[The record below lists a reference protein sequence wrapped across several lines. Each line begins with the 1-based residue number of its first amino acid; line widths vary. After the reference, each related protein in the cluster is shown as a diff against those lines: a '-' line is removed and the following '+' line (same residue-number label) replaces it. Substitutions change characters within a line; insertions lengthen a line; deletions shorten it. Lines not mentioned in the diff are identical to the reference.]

1 MSGFFSKKYDGL
13 APYSAGEQP
22 QDKKYIKLNTN
33 ESPFPPSPFAQRL
46 ARESAGDM
54 FLYPDPE
61 YSTLVKIAAQKFGVK
76 SEEILFTNGSD
87 EALDFAFLAY
97 CDERTPAVFPDITY
111 GFYPVFAKIN
121 RVPFREIPLKDDYTI
136 DVKDYFNAG
145 GTVFIANPNAPTGIA
160 LKRSEIEEIIA
171 KNPKNIVVIDEAYV
185 DFGGESTAGLIKRY
199 KNLIVTQTFSKSRS
213 LAGARLGMA
222 FACKE
227 IINDLKTVKFSK
239 NPYNVSRMTAAAG
252 IGALLD
258 EEYFKDNCKKIAKTR
273 EKFAAELIKFGFS
286 VLPSKANFVF
296 AKCPKLSGET
306 VYSELKNR
314 GVLVRYFDK
323 PRLKEFVRITIGSDE
338 QMEKTLE
345 VISEIL
351 KEKK

>member
-1 MSGFFSKKYDGL
+1 MSEFFSKKYDGL
-13 APYSAGEQP
+13 APYVAGEQP
-22 QDKKYIKLNTN
+22 QDKQYIKLNTN
-33 ESPFPPSPFAQRL
+33 ESPFPPSPYSTRL

-61 YSTLVKIAAQKFGVK
+61 YDTLVKIAAQKFGVK
-76 SEEILFTNGSD
+76 NGEILFTNGSD

-97 CDERTPAVFPDITY
+97 CDEKTPAVFADITY

-136 DVKDYFNAG
+136 DIKDYFNAG

-160 LKRSEIEEIIA
+160 LKRSEIEEIVIN
-171 KNPKNIVVIDEAYV
+171 NPKNIVVIDEAYV
-185 DFGGESTAGLIKRY
+185 DFGGESAVGLIKKY

-222 FACKE
+222 FGSE
-227 IINDLKTVKFSK
+227 ELISDLKTVKFSR

-252 IGALLD
+252 IGALVD
-258 EEYFKDNCKKIAKTR
+258 EEYFKDNCEKIAKTR
-273 EKFAAELIKFGFS
+273 ENFTAGLIKRGFS
-286 VLPSKANFVF
+286 VLPSKTNFVF
-296 AKCPKLSGET
+296 AKCPNLSGER
-306 VYSELKNR
+306 VYSELKKR
-314 GVLVRYFDK
+314 GVLVRYFNK

-345 VISEIL
+345 TISEML
-351 KEKK
+351 KEQK